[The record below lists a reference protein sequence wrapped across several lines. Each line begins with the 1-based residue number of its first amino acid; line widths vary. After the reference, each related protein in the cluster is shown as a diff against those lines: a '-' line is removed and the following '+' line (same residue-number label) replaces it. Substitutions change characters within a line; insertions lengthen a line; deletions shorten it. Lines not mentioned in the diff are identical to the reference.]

1 MSLREREK
9 ERERDRERDRERQ
22 TDREGETDRCGCCNK
37 LTFTP
42 VPGESGGTSTH
53 VLRAGGGTGVVTCP
67 AIQTGVGVTRSVG
80 ALDKGKKEEID

>member
-9 ERERDRERDRERQ
+9 ERETERDKQ
-22 TDREGETDRCGCCNK
+22 TEKQIHRCGCCNN

-53 VLRAGGGTGVVTCP
+53 VLRASGGTGVVTCP

-80 ALDKGKKEEID
+80 ALDKGKKRTD